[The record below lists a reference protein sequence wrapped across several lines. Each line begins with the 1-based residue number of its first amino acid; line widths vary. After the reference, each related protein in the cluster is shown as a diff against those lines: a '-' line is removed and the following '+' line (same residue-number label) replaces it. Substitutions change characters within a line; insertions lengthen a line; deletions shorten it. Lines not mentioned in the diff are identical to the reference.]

1 SMKDSMATPDLV
13 TGFSDPSATT
23 PKGGLD
29 LRSYGLKP
37 GLVHANLS
45 PAALTEMALRRG
57 EGHLTEK
64 GALTA
69 LTGARTGRSPQDR
82 FLVPDPSRPDDSWW
96 GTVNHRME
104 TAGLDRRVAQVRR
117 PFPRRQPLS

>member
-45 PAALTEMALRRG
+45 PAALTEMAVRRG
-57 EGHLTEK
+57 EGHLTEN

-69 LTGARTGRSPQDR
+69 LTGSRTGRSPRDR
-82 FLVPDPSRPDDSWW
+82 FVVPEVSRSAVIWW
-96 GTVNHRME
+96 GSVNQRM
-104 TAGLDRRVAQVRR
+104 AVAA
-117 PFPRRQPLS
+117 